1 MKLILFLI
9 IIGVKSLITKA
20 AALGLL
26 FLIFLMKDR
35 ALCFAPSR
43 WIWFIFGL
51 SKKQIKTYAAFL
63 TPHRHCCRRFLCGMP
78 CHLQDSGT
86 HPPLQS
92 LYFSPGL
99 LHAAFNFINCGIVIS
114 WMNGTSIIRQKEVR
128 HRSTASLPFFL
139 PWQFPPSVQPKVLQ

>member
-26 FLIFLMKDR
+26 FLIFFMKDR

-51 SKKQIKTYAAFL
+51 PKKQIKTYAVFL
-63 TPHRHCCRRFLCGMP
+63 YTV
-78 CHLQDSGT
+78 SA
-86 HPPLQS
+86 
-92 LYFSPGL
+92 L
-99 LHAAFNFINCGIVIS
+99 L
-114 WMNGTSIIRQKEVR
+114 
-128 HRSTASLPFFL
+128 STVFMWYALSFAGFRYDPT
-139 PWQFPPSVQPKVLQ
+139 

>member
-43 WIWFIFGL
+43 WICFIFGL

-63 TPHRHCCRRFLCGMP
+63 YTVSALLSTVFMWYALSFAGFRYASATAVLIFFAGFAARGFQFYKLWNRYIL
-78 CHLQDSGT
+78 DEWNKY
-86 HPPLQS
+86 HPS
-92 LYFSPGL
+92 EGS
-99 LHAAFNFINCGIVIS
+99 
-114 WMNGTSIIRQKEVR
+114 
-128 HRSTASLPFFL
+128 ST
-139 PWQFPPSVQPKVLQ
+139 